1 MHFLVLAA
9 SFSLSMFFRT
19 ISSSTVK
26 IALFFLK
33 KSQGAAEQEL
43 IELVPNFAAL
53 QAMLGELFVKASL
66 FVLVLW
72 LLYSAI
78 QGIAWHILF
87 KIREQKI
94 PFWHFMK
101 RFTVANFVIFL
112 VAYLIIVM
120 FGRLSIVP
128 ILEDAIMTQA
138 PALLINVLQQGIIL
152 IAILLLSALLILAPI
167 IYTYLDEK
175 RTINTIYKRIKKM
188 ITSKR
193 ILYIIGIYLGLIIV
207 QYLARLVQ
215 NGLRQILEQL
225 LQSGAII
232 DFGIT
237 FMYYVFALALVFGP
251 YVYAALLLLNVQKHK
266 AP

>member
-175 RTINTIYKRIKKM
+175 TNNKHDIQKNQENDYFKTHPVHYWNISRTHYCAVPCKTR
-188 ITSKR
+188 SKR
-193 ILYIIGIYLGLIIV
+193 ITTNSRTVIAKRGDY
-207 QYLARLVQ
+207 
-215 NGLRQILEQL
+215 
-225 LQSGAII
+225 
-232 DFGIT
+232 
-237 FMYYVFALALVFGP
+237 
-251 YVYAALLLLNVQKHK
+251 
-266 AP
+266 